1 MQEGQLGVCVVAG
14 SGGGLGG
21 VGAAQVVKWRRL
33 RGESSV
39 QKRGREASPGWL
51 WFLVPGAGE
60 AQWPL
65 VGIRKKP
72 SKTAGVGEPG
82 ARD

>member
-1 MQEGQLGVCVVAG
+1 MEKIKRRVVRAEEGEG
-14 SGGGLGG
+14 
-21 VGAAQVVKWRRL
+21 
-33 RGESSV
+33 
-39 QKRGREASPGWL
+39 GREASPGWL

>member
-39 QKRGREASPGWL
+39 QKRGREGGKSRMAVVS
-51 WFLVPGAGE
+51 
-60 AQWPL
+60 
-65 VGIRKKP
+65 
-72 SKTAGVGEPG
+72 G
-82 ARD
+82 ARSW